1 MAPLKHK
8 IIIKELR
15 LLKPTDSSYSGPL
28 GGDTPPLPRDAW
40 DKWCKHGSVICFAVE
55 AARPEKYGIPIFSR
69 LPHDMLKIYFGNPM
83 DGSIYHVIDFD
94 YYEFGRNPYEDSKVG
109 FILVGSRIYVLGGI
123 YHRRSG
129 PVDVY
134 YCDVAAAAANGNNK
148 WEWVRGPDLNS
159 FKAGNPFVF
168 SLMGNI
174 YVHATA
180 CRVLYDA
187 ATPPEGEEIADC
199 RPFEVLRDD
208 IGKWEVLESPFS
220 ECGCNIH
227 IGRSFVYGDK
237 ILIQC
242 YQGPLS
248 VVYIYDAKRGLWL
261 RTITPFNYFKLS
273 WIFNVDRVVDLG
285 LLIGKTDEFLGL
297 HVYDGCF
304 ELQGVVGHLGLSSA
318 LLMKGTVE
326 EGTVCTAWHLFP
338 LGLGGG
344 QTQKYCFL
352 AMYSFDDHR
361 CPPKASHVR
370 LGTFDLEPI
379 DCDADGD
386 GHAGFDYQ
394 HHTRKLRSHMYDDF
408 QFSDA
413 EKYFEDEKMTGF
425 TTSWSVPDLPSRYR
439 VTNEAIKKICLAPAD
454 KAVCLARFCSRG

>member
-1 MAPLKHK
+1 MEQEQEQPDVQCNPNPNPEFEEYF
-8 IIIKELR
+8 KELR
-15 LLKPTDSSYSGPL
+15 RLKPTDPSYYGSL

-55 AARPEKYGIPIFSR
+55 AARPEKDGIHTFYR
-69 LPHDMLKIYFGNPM
+69 VADMLKIYFGNPM

-94 YYEFGRNPYEDSKVG
+94 YYEYGRNPYADSKVG
-109 FILVGSRIYVLGGI
+109 FILVGSRIYVLGGT

-134 YCDVAAAAANGNNK
+134 YCDVAAAAAAAAAANGNNK

-159 FKAGNPFVF
+159 FKAGNPLVF

-180 CRVLYDA
+180 CDVLYNA
-187 ATPPEGEEIADC
+187 ATPPEE
-199 RPFEVLRDD
+199 L
-208 IGKWEVLESPFS
+208 
-220 ECGCNIH
+220 
-227 IGRSFVYGDK
+227 
-237 ILIQC
+237 
-242 YQGPLS
+242 LS
-248 VVYIYDAKRGLWL
+248 VVYTYDAKRKLWL
-261 RTITPFNYFKLS
+261 RTITPFDYFKLS

-413 EKYFEDEKMTGF
+413 EKYFEDEKN
-425 TTSWSVPDLPSRYR
+425 DRIYY
-439 VTNEAIKKICLAPAD
+439 
-454 KAVCLARFCSRG
+454 